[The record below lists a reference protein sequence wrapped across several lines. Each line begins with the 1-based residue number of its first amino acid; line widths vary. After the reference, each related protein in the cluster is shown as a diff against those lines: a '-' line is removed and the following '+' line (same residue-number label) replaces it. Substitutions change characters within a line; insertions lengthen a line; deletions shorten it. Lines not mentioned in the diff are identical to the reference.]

1 MSENKILQADAS
13 YTFRSYFELPNDTDE
28 ILAELGYSFAL
39 ARLDLPRTNREID
52 RLPELRQQL
61 EETLPYV
68 SLNSEAAKREILI
81 APVLAR
87 VAVTCRL
94 MLRIEYPL
102 KVSDQLQGTLD
113 YLMRAKHSLVVV
125 EAKRDDLTRG
135 FTQLAAEMIALSM
148 LDDAPEILYGAVTM
162 GHIWVFGHL
171 APQTRLITRD
181 MSAYQ
186 LPDDLEELVGILV
199 GILE

>member
-1 MSENKILQADAS
+1 MSGTKILQADVS
-13 YTFRSYFELPNDTDE
+13 YTFPSYFELPNDTDE
-28 ILAELGYSFAL
+28 ILAEFGYSFAR
-39 ARLDLPRTNREID
+39 AGLDLPRTNRDID

-68 SLNSEAAKREILI
+68 TLSSEAAKREILI

-94 MLRIEYPL
+94 ILRIEYPL
-102 KVSDQLQGTLD
+102 RVSDQLQGTLD
-113 YLMRAKHSLVVV
+113 YLIQSRHNLVVV

-135 FTQLAAEMIALSM
+135 FTQLAVEMIALSM
-148 LDDAPEILYGAVTM
+148 LEDAPEMLYGVVTM
-162 GHIWVFGHL
+162 GDLWVFGQL
-171 APQTRLITRD
+171 SLQSRLITRD
-181 MSAYQ
+181 MGSYR
-186 LPDDLEELVGILV
+186 LPDDLEDLACILV